1 MVKVNV
7 KSYLQS
13 KTFWGAVVVVI
24 SGILASL
31 GYLEVA
37 ATLGSIGVG
46 LGLVG
51 VRNAEGKLQWK

>member
-1 MVKVNV
+1 MAKIDA

-13 KTFWGAVVVVI
+13 KTFWGAFVVVI

-37 ATLGSIGVG
+37 ATLGSIGAG
-46 LGLVG
+46 LGLIG
-51 VRNAEGKLQWK
+51 LRDASGKLKWK

>member
-1 MVKVNV
+1 MVKINI
-7 KSYLQS
+7 KSYFKS
-13 KTFWGAVVVVI
+13 KTFWGAAVVVL
-24 SGILASL
+24 SGILLSL
-31 GYLEVA
+31 GYIEVA